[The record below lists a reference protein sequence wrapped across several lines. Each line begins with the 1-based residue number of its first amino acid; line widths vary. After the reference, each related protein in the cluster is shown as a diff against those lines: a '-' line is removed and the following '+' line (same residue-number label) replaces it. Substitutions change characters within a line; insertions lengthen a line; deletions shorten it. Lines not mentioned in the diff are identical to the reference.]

1 MEKLTFKQYLAS
13 KEKLREAIASTPV
26 RKARYSLRK
35 YCKFPVGE
43 SKEEK
48 NFISLKPKHEMVV
61 EWLYTNPDNP
71 TAVSLTFENVDGVNA
86 EEEFVAFWSD
96 ERFQKWLLK
105 NTRELQE

>member
-1 MEKLTFKQYLAS
+1 MGKLTFKEYLAS
-13 KEKLREAIASTPV
+13 KEKLREAIENTPV

-48 NFISLKPKHEMVV
+48 TFISLKPKHELVV
-61 EWLYTNPDNP
+61 EWLYNDVDNP
-71 TAVSLTFENVDGVNA
+71 SVVSLTFENVNGVDPD
-86 EEEFVAFWSD
+86 EEFVAFWSD

-105 NTRELQE
+105 NTREVE